1 GDASPLTQILMRN
14 IRDGGGT
21 AQGYDAKQW
30 KKKGSEL
37 HRRGT
42 KSSLNK
48 S

>member
-1 GDASPLTQILMRN
+1 
-14 IRDGGGT
+14 
-21 AQGYDAKQW
+21 GYDAKQW